1 MQNNGEQLRNYA
13 ACFRLTADDLQHSLN
28 KMDIKTMNETGDTNG
43 LRKVAGYTF
52 SIVILRAFA
61 VECALKALA
70 FKRKG
75 AYRTDKDGHDLWIL
89 FEQDLDNDAKDLIAK
104 IANLHGVAPLGDI
117 LKNHRSDF
125 VDWRYPQ
132 GKAVHAN
139 FLDLDKALEV
149 LMTAYTH
156 KDFQPLG
163 R

>member
-1 MQNNGEQLRNYA
+1 MTDEGEIIYSYA
-13 ACFRLTADDLQHSLN
+13 PCFRLTADDLQHSLN
-28 KMDIKTMNETGDTNG
+28 KMDIKTIQKTGDTNG

-52 SIVILRAFA
+52 AMVILRAFA

-89 FEQDLDNDAKDLIAK
+89 FEKDLDDDAKDLIAK
-104 IANLHGVAPLGDI
+104 IAKDHGVAPLGDI

-149 LMTAYTH
+149 LVAAYTH

-163 R
+163 D